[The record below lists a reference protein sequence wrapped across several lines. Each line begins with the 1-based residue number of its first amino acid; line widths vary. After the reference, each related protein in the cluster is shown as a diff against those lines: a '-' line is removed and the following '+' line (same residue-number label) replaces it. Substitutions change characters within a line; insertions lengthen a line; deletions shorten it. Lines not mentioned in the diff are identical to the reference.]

1 MHYYT
6 RFKNHEHSYQ
16 VCEQAQICS
25 LSISDVNNNRMCA
38 VDSQDLKLA
47 RACDY
52 VPARFGQE
60 LCDSMAVTE
69 VNSQFS
75 VDSLLLSAKVLVYR
89 SKDVC
94 TSTELAAAGL
104 I

>member
-16 VCEQAQICS
+16 VCEQGQICS

-38 VDSQDLKLA
+38 MVSQDLKLA
-47 RACDY
+47 RACDH
-52 VPARFGQE
+52 VPAQFGQKQ
-60 LCDSMAVTE
+60 CDLMAVTE

-75 VDSLLLSAKVLVYR
+75 VDSLL
-89 SKDVC
+89 
-94 TSTELAAAGL
+94 
-104 I
+104 